1 MYLFVRYNFL
11 YFHIIIKLD
20 NNILEFIYKFRE
32 QKKLINKDKKDN
44 NINPNINCKEKD
56 LVFLPFSKKMPNGV
70 QKKVTKKLK
79 INISII

>member
-1 MYLFVRYNFL
+1 MYFFVRYNFL

-20 NNILEFIYKFRE
+20 NNIIEFICKFRE

-44 NINPNINCKEKD
+44 SINPNINCKEKD
-56 LVFLPFSKKMPNGV
+56 LVFLPFSKIMPNGV

-79 INISII
+79 INI